1 MDDEDEIFSG
11 ADSNI
16 SDDEDSFRFGTTNIT
31 DSEDDSISEEDFLS
45 SKDSDYDKQCSSA
58 EENLNNYDTVYDKPM
73 FVANWIQM
81 CNLSHE
87 FDSGIFLIDGDSLLL
102 SAICDANLSK
112 THGGQTLHCVYLIER
127 QLQTF
132 VRRRGKFH
140 IVFFRDSL
148 FVNEPQNQ
156 LLREVLIFHLK
167 EELNVT
173 ILDQFQN
180 AWDPSFEA
188 WVQNIIPIF
197 FLMFDVFKNC
207 QYLSLF
213 LQMEKV
219 LALQINIAFINDIV
233 VGMSSLKGYHILSKN
248 VHKKKAREA
257 MVQKIYNAFYEKQIG
272 FQVMLQVDVSE
283 FYDIQSEFVAAYVF
297 MKKYL
302 LFQNYVD
309 FAKLVL
315 LYVLV
320 KKNLPLQKRA
330 LPKVKHNVDFES
342 LITEFQQILSKVVQ
356 QRREAGA
363 MKKNEVICD
372 IWDGNLFAT
381 FCNIY
386 CKQLNQGELLFDS
399 DILFNYKNIIDKFD
413 EKCGGKLKSTLPCDL
428 GIKHSCERINESFSA
443 SNNNLLSLL
452 LSLEIISTPVS
463 RSFLIQIVPV
473 DCKLVTLYA
482 GNIYNQMEVLDKDD
496 PFLAELL
503 PDFDEFE
510 DIYHWHCKILIDE
523 FEMFSVQEKKKM
535 ELKKKETLI
544 EIKQVTKQS
553 ELKMKRQEQQRE
565 QRNYSKFFKYLQMYG
580 ESLGI
585 NEQTLIVLEDKN
597 KNSKLK
603 QQHRS
608 SNTKEIIGKAQL
620 IIEQNKLKKLEEQ
633 KKKDSDQWKKVADH
647 ILGLDYS
654 EALQFIQE
662 NEKSFCTD
670 QFKIKLEVKKLSI
683 LRKLL
688 HNEDSNQINHQD
700 SNHINCTINLFLI
713 ISKLFSKYWNIL
725 SLSEKRAVAKALHE
739 AGFFNLLKLLSLDS
753 LKKPP
758 KAESQCHIEFQLK
771 YLGHFLS
778 RTERNDPDP
787 RISNFIP
794 DTWQRKLFDAVD
806 NNKSAL
812 IIAPTSSGKTY
823 ASYYCMERILRSS
836 NDDVVVYVSPTKALV
851 NQVHAYVKSKFTKN
865 DLPAGKTICGVFT
878 RDYSHDVENCQ
889 ILVTVPQCLEILLL
903 SIQTYAWS
911 QKIKY
916 VIFDEIHCIG
926 ADADAETWEHLL
938 CIISCPFLALSATV
952 ANPEVLHSWLQDI
965 QNFQKENKVIL
976 GSKRDNL
983 SYEVELVIVKNRYSD
998 LENYVFIPESSE
1010 DYPVSGNLQS
1020 IHPICTLKLSAVIGE
1035 GIPEHISLSP
1045 RECLKLYDAMKKIKP
1060 DLENLSPTHFF
1071 VNKKFLTRDEVRL
1084 YESELKKEYFSW
1096 SKKREH
1102 FEGVQ
1107 QMLLESETKLKST
1120 KVRKRDL
1127 NLNEDDYLKRTFM
1140 SLIKTLEKN
1149 SMLPVIVFC
1158 LDRFLCHSL
1167 VKTVVAYCEHREKTF
1182 IRKKNENKLTSY
1194 EKSVMKKCK
1203 DKASEKDIPKK
1214 KEFNN
1219 FWLDHDFVKGASF
1232 AGKGIFMKEDLTYLY
1247 NRVAK
1252 AAPVEFMKGIRYG
1265 VAMHH
1270 AGMNNKLRTTVEI
1283 LYRKKFLNIVVA
1295 TSTLALGIHVPCKTV
1310 VISGDSVYLDP
1321 LMFRQMS
1328 GRAGRRGFDI
1338 VGNVVFHGF
1347 SAAKVSNL
1355 VSGNLPELLGNF
1367 PMTVSLCLRLFICVN
1382 GQVDK
1387 KANENTIMRML
1398 ALLKYP
1404 LLLKEYPELDNQF
1417 KHFFLFSVQFLIREG
1432 LLKSDGTPLGLA
1444 GLASHLYYHEPCNF
1458 VFVSLLNSGIF
1469 HQFCYDATRLKNG
1482 LYTAQFIED
1491 LIAVLCY
1498 FFTNTEVHPAL
1509 EKKKRST
1516 SVLILKKLP
1525 DIFITEIQKYNER
1538 VKKVYNMYLNSIS
1551 NYINVTYGEDVKLPL
1566 SHIKFNSLNN
1576 SKVPEENT
1584 IESLIWKSSF
1594 NNKCCSNFVGTSS
1607 HSDENVYIPYD
1618 RISKVRNQVYTD
1630 VHEIP
1635 LMKNGSEN
1643 INYKLNSYA
1652 LDFYKHGNLKAIRDE
1667 NGLKSGEEFD
1677 KIKDFMLTLK
1687 SIACSFD
1694 LYAPEDDCVRQAFRQ
1709 VADEFEEKVKSA
1721 FGLFGF

>member
-1 MDDEDEIFSG
+1 MNDEDIIFSG
-11 ADSNI
+11 TDSNI
-16 SDDEDSFRFGTTNIT
+16 SDDEDPFCFGTTYIG
-31 DSEDDSISEEDFLS
+31 DSEDNLLSEEDTIS
-45 SKDSDYDKQCSSA
+45 SKDSDYDNLYSST
-58 EENLNNYDTVYDKPM
+58 EENLNNDDIIYKKPM
-73 FVANWIQM
+73 YVADWLEM

-87 FDSGIFLIDGDSLLL
+87 FGSGVFLIDGDSLLL

-112 THGGQTLHCVYLIER
+112 TNGGQILHCVYLVER

-132 VRRRGKFH
+132 IRRRGKFH
-140 IVFFRDSL
+140 IVFFKDSL

-180 AWDPSFEA
+180 AWDTSFEA

-207 QYLSLF
+207 QYQTLF
-213 LQMEKV
+213 MQMEKIFS
-219 LALQINIAFINDIV
+219 LQINVAFINDIV
-233 VGMSSLKGYHILSKN
+233 VGMSSLKGYHIFAENSMKS
-248 VHKKKAREA
+248 KAREV
-257 MVQKIYNAFYEKQIG
+257 MVKNIYHAFYEKQLKL
-272 FQVMLQVDVSE
+272 QDMLQVDVLE
-283 FYDIQSEFVAAYVF
+283 FNDIQSEFVAAYLF
-297 MKKYL
+297 IEQHL
-302 LFQNYVD
+302 LSQKYVD
-309 FAKLVL
+309 FAKLVV

-320 KKNLPLQKRA
+320 KKSLPLQKRA

-342 LITEFQQILSKVVQ
+342 LITEFQQILSKVVH
-356 QRREAGA
+356 QRRVAGVL
-363 MKKNEVICD
+363 KKNEIVCD

-386 CKQLNQGELLFDS
+386 CKQLNQVEVLFDT
-399 DILFNYKNIIDKFD
+399 DIFINYKNIIDKFD
-413 EKCGGKLKSTLPCDL
+413 KKCGGRLKSTLPCDFE
-428 GIKHSCERINESFSA
+428 IKHSCERNNESFSA
-443 SNNNLLSLL
+443 SDNNLLSLL

-463 RSFLIQIVPV
+463 GGFLIQVIPV

-482 GNIYNQMEVLDKDD
+482 GNIYNQMEILDKDD
-496 PFLAELL
+496 PFLSELL
-503 PDFDEFE
+503 PNFDEFE

-523 FEMFSVQEKKKM
+523 YEMLSVQEKKKM
-535 ELKKKETLI
+535 ELMKKKTSTE
-544 EIKQVTKQS
+544 KKRVTKQS
-553 ELKMKRQEQQRE
+553 KLRMKIKE
-565 QRNYSKFFKYLQMYG
+565 QRRVQRVHSKYFMYLQMYG

-585 NEQTLIVLEDKN
+585 NESILIVLEDKN
-597 KNSKLK
+597 KNSMLK
-603 QQHRS
+603 QQHRH
-608 SNTKEIIGKAQL
+608 SNTKGVVGKAQL
-620 IIEQNKLKKLEEQ
+620 IIEQNKLRKLEEQ
-633 KKKDSDQWKKVADH
+633 KKKDSDQWKKVTDQ
-647 ILGLDYS
+647 IQSYDYS
-654 EALQFIQE
+654 EALKFIQE
-662 NEKSFCTD
+662 NEKCFCTD

-688 HNEDSNQINHQD
+688 HNKDSNHINHQD
-700 SNHINCTINLFLI
+700 SNHINHTINLFLI
-713 ISKLFSKYWNIL
+713 ISKLFSKYWDIL

-739 AGFFNLLKLLSLDS
+739 AGFFNLLKLLNLESPKRPS
-753 LKKPP
+753 

-851 NQVHAYVKSKFTKN
+851 NQVHAFVNSIFTKN

-878 RDYSHDVENCQ
+878 RDYKHNVENCQ

-916 VIFDEIHCIG
+916 VIFDEVHCIG
-926 ADADAETWEHLL
+926 ADANAETWEHLL

-965 QNFQKENKVIL
+965 QNFQKENKIMI
-976 GSKRDNL
+976 GSERDSL
-983 SYEVELVIVKNRYSD
+983 SYQVELVIVKNRYSD
-998 LENYVFIPESSE
+998 LENYVFIPEISK
-1010 DYPVSGNLQS
+1010 DYQVLGNLQS
-1020 IHPICTLKLSAVIGE
+1020 IHPICTLKLSAVIAE

-1060 DLENLSPTHFF
+1060 EFINSSPTDFF
-1071 VNKKFLTRDEVRL
+1071 IDKKFLTRDEVRL
-1084 YESELKKEYFSW
+1084 YENELKKEYLSW
-1096 SKKREH
+1096 SAKREH

-1107 QMLLESETKLKST
+1107 RVLFESETNSKST
-1120 KVRKRDL
+1120 KIYKKILSL
-1127 NLNEDDYLKRTFM
+1127 NMDDYLIRTFM

-1149 SMLPVIVFC
+1149 PCYVIVFC
-1158 LDRFLCHSL
+1158 LDRLLCHSL
-1167 VKTVVAYCEHREKTF
+1167 VKTVVAYCERKEKIN
-1182 IRKKNENKLTSY
+1182 IRKKNEKKLTSY
-1194 EKSVMKKCK
+1194 EKSVMKKSK
-1203 DKASEKDIPKK
+1203 DKANEKIAPKK
-1214 KEFNN
+1214 KEISDYK
-1219 FWLDHDFVKGASF
+1219 LDNDFVVLAQF
-1232 AGKGIFMKEDLTYLY
+1232 AGKGLFMKEDLTYLY
-1247 NRVAK
+1247 KRVAMD
-1252 AAPVEFMKGIRYG
+1252 APEEFMKGIRYG

-1283 LYRKKFLNIVVA
+1283 LFRKKFLNIVIA

-1310 VISGDSVYLDP
+1310 VIAGDSVYLDP

-1328 GRAGRRGFDI
+1328 GRAGRRGFDM

-1347 SAAKVSNL
+1347 TEAKVSNL
-1355 VSGNLPELLGNF
+1355 VAGNLPEILGNF
-1367 PMTVSLCLRLFICVN
+1367 PMTVSLCLRMCMCVN

-1387 KANENTIMRML
+1387 KANENTLIRML

-1404 LLLKEYPELDNQF
+1404 LLLKEYPELDSQF

-1432 LLKSDGTPLGLA
+1432 LLKSDGTPQGLA
-1444 GLASHLYYHEPCNF
+1444 GLASHLYYHEPRNF
-1458 VFVSLLNSGIF
+1458 VFVSLLNSGVF
-1469 HQFCYDATRLKNG
+1469 HQFCNNATRLKKG
-1482 LYTAQFIED
+1482 LYTAQFMED
-1491 LIAVLCY
+1491 LIAVLSY

-1525 DIFITEIQKYNER
+1525 DVFVSGIQKYNER
-1538 VKKVYNMYLNSIS
+1538 VKKVYNMYLSSIS
-1551 NYINVTYGEDVKLPL
+1551 NYINETFGEDVILPL
-1566 SHIKFNSLNN
+1566 SHVKFTSLCNSR
-1576 SKVPEENT
+1576 VPEENT
-1584 IESLIWKSSF
+1584 IESMIWKSSF

-1607 HSDENVYIPYD
+1607 HSDANVYTPYD

-1635 LMKNGSEN
+1635 LMKNGFEN
-1643 INYKLNSYA
+1643 KNYKLNSYA
-1652 LDFYKHGNLKAIRDE
+1652 LDFYKHGNVKAIREE
-1667 NGLKSGEEFD
+1667 NGLKCGEEFG

-1694 LYAPEDDCVRQAFRQ
+1694 LYAPKDDSVRRAFRQ
-1709 VADEFEEKVKSA
+1709 VADEFEKNVKSA
-1721 FGLFGF
+1721 FGLFSF